1 MKKGLIFVLFAL
13 VSIVSYS
20 QISWNAKVG
29 MNMSNFTGDMDTD
42 MKIGF
47 NVGVGMEYQ
56 FSDMW
61 SIQPSLMIS
70 QKGGKYDE
78 DGETVKFNP
87 MYLEI
92 PVLAAARFAVTDNQ
106 NVVVKAGPYFA
117 FGVAG
122 KVKVGDEKGDF
133 FGDGDDIIQLTLPRF
148 AGQVFAVGIQKLA
161 LGRLFAV
168 FAVGLF
174 VAVLLL
180 RAGKAQRE
188 GGIAAGYKILVHV
201 LRIGILAAAGHIH
214 QHGKGVGIAQLL
226 HHALHA
232 VFHVIQILF
241 RHPELF
247 HQIVHG
253 LDVQFPGTVQTVP
266 LLLHLTILHPLDKDD
281 RRTLLASNTD
291 HSSSLSPLLQ
301 KGVEHIKRFIVKTAV
316 HYSVVKHIQV
326 AAGDDHQPPHHA
338 QHEI

>member
-133 FGDGDDIIQLTLPRF
+133 FGDGDDQYGGKRF
-148 AGQVFAVGIQKLA
+148 DCGIGVGVAYEIGK
-161 LGRLFAV
+161 F
-168 FAVGLF
+168 FVGLDGEF
-174 VAVLLL
+174 VFTNVVDFKSDNVSNPKNMNFSI
-180 RAGKAQRE
+180 GV
-188 GGIAAGYKILVHV
+188 GYK
-201 LRIGILAAAGHIH
+201 
-214 QHGKGVGIAQLL
+214 
-226 HHALHA
+226 
-232 VFHVIQILF
+232 F
-241 RHPELF
+241 
-247 HQIVHG
+247 
-253 LDVQFPGTVQTVP
+253 
-266 LLLHLTILHPLDKDD
+266 
-281 RRTLLASNTD
+281 
-291 HSSSLSPLLQ
+291 
-301 KGVEHIKRFIVKTAV
+301 
-316 HYSVVKHIQV
+316 
-326 AAGDDHQPPHHA
+326 
-338 QHEI
+338 

>member
-1 MKKGLIFVLFAL
+1 
-13 VSIVSYS
+13 
-20 QISWNAKVG
+20 
-29 MNMSNFTGDMDTD
+29 MSNFTGDMDTD

-133 FGDGDDIIQLTLPRF
+133 FGDGDDQYGGKRF
-148 AGQVFAVGIQKLA
+148 DCGIGVGVAYEIGK
-161 LGRLFAV
+161 F
-168 FAVGLF
+168 FVGLDGEF
-174 VAVLLL
+174 GFTNVVDFKSDNVSNPKNMNFSI
-180 RAGKAQRE
+180 GV
-188 GGIAAGYKILVHV
+188 GYK
-201 LRIGILAAAGHIH
+201 
-214 QHGKGVGIAQLL
+214 
-226 HHALHA
+226 
-232 VFHVIQILF
+232 F
-241 RHPELF
+241 
-247 HQIVHG
+247 
-253 LDVQFPGTVQTVP
+253 
-266 LLLHLTILHPLDKDD
+266 
-281 RRTLLASNTD
+281 
-291 HSSSLSPLLQ
+291 
-301 KGVEHIKRFIVKTAV
+301 
-316 HYSVVKHIQV
+316 
-326 AAGDDHQPPHHA
+326 
-338 QHEI
+338 

>member
-133 FGDGDDIIQLTLPRF
+133 FGDGDDQYGGKRF
-148 AGQVFAVGIQKLA
+148 DCGIGVGVAYEIGK
-161 LGRLFAV
+161 F
-168 FAVGLF
+168 FVGLDGEF
-174 VAVLLL
+174 GFTNVVDFKSDNVSNPNNMNFSI
-180 RAGKAQRE
+180 GVV
-188 GGIAAGYKILVHV
+188 YK
-201 LRIGILAAAGHIH
+201 
-214 QHGKGVGIAQLL
+214 
-226 HHALHA
+226 
-232 VFHVIQILF
+232 F
-241 RHPELF
+241 
-247 HQIVHG
+247 
-253 LDVQFPGTVQTVP
+253 
-266 LLLHLTILHPLDKDD
+266 
-281 RRTLLASNTD
+281 
-291 HSSSLSPLLQ
+291 
-301 KGVEHIKRFIVKTAV
+301 
-316 HYSVVKHIQV
+316 
-326 AAGDDHQPPHHA
+326 
-338 QHEI
+338 